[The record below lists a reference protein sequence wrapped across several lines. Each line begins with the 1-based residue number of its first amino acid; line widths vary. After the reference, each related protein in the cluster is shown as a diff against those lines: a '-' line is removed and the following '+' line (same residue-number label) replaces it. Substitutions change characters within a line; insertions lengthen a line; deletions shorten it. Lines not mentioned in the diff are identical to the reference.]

1 MALLEACY
9 AMSGTEI
16 AYAAAPALCGV
27 RRYLSCYAL
36 STRCPVLSLGMLLQ
50 RVVSGTDP
58 EYAATRRL
66 CSEDTSAEDLVGLL
80 QVRRLIPDP

>member
-1 MALLEACY
+1 
-9 AMSGTEI
+9 
-16 AYAAAPALCGV
+16 
-27 RRYLSCYAL
+27 
-36 STRCPVLSLGMLLQ
+36 MLLQ

-80 QVRRLIPDP
+80 QVRVPLCLTLFLFFSCLFSLSLSFLLFFSDLFLQRLIPDP